1 MNMIHRLTAG
11 CKVNLGLRVTGVR
24 ADGYHE
30 LDSLFYPLP
39 EPCDHLEIRFSDRE
53 GIVVR
58 CESEGIDPARNT
70 LTKAY
75 AAFARILEE
84 GPKQPGPPAA
94 TRLAGLE
101 VTLRKGIP
109 LGAGLGG
116 GSSDAAALLLWL
128 NSRLEQPL
136 PADELTRLAL
146 SVGAD
151 TPFFLQKAPCRVR
164 GIGEKLSP
172 VTRNFSGLHLVLVC
186 PAIHVSTPW
195 AFARYDELCG
205 GPYAESLPDRSLEDR
220 QNDLTKEASKA
231 NGSFLSEAQFPWD
244 CRNDLEAAVFPR
256 YPQLAAIKAEL
267 LRLGARAA
275 CMSGSG
281 SSMLGLF
288 GPDTAGMA
296 GEQAAR
302 AAAVALR
309 DGERRVFALA
319 L

>member
-1 MNMIHRLTAG
+1 MNMIHHLTAG

-39 EPCDHLEIRFSDRE
+39 TPCDHLEIRLSSRQ

-58 CESEGIDPARNT
+58 CDAQGIDPARNT

-75 AAFARILEE
+75 AAFARILEQRS
-84 GPKQPGPPAA
+84 GQPGEMAA
-94 TRLAGLE
+94 ARLPGLE
-101 VTLRKGIP
+101 VMVRKGIP
-109 LGAGLGG
+109 MGAGLGG

-128 NSRLEQPL
+128 NARLEQPL
-136 PADELTRLAL
+136 QAAALNQLAV

-151 TPFFLQKAPCRVR
+151 TPFFLQKAPCRVQ

-172 VTRNFSGLHLVLVC
+172 ATRNFSGLHLVLVC
-186 PAIHVSTPW
+186 PGIHVGTPW

-205 GPYAESLPDRSLEDR
+205 GPYAENLPVHSREDR
-220 QNDLTKEASKA
+220 QNDLTKRGTRA
-231 NGSFLSEAQFPWD
+231 NGTFLSEAQFHWD

-267 LRLGARAA
+267 LRLGACAA

-281 SSMLGLF
+281 SSVLGLF
-288 GPDTAGMA
+288 GPDTAGKR
-296 GEQAAR
+296 AAR
-302 AAAVALR
+302 AAAAALR
-309 DGERRVFALA
+309 DGERRVYALA

>member
-53 GIVVR
+53 GIVVH
-58 CESEGIDPARNT
+58 CESEGIDPSRNT
-70 LTKAY
+70 LTKAH
-75 AAFARILEE
+75 AAFARVC
-84 GPKQPGPPAA
+84 GQRPGQPGQPAA
-94 TRLAGLE
+94 ARLPGLE
-101 VTLRKGIP
+101 VTLHKGIP
-109 LGAGLGG
+109 MGAGLGG

-136 PADELTRLAL
+136 QADELNRLAL

-172 VTRNFSGLHLVLVC
+172 VTQNFSGLHLVLVC

-205 GPYAESLPDRSLEDR
+205 GPYAENLPGHSLEDR
-220 QNDLTKEASKA
+220 QNDLTKDGTKA
-231 NGSFLSEAQFPWD
+231 NGSFLSEAQFHWD

-267 LRLGARAA
+267 LRLGARVA

-281 SSMLGLF
+281 SSVVGLF
-288 GPDTAGMA
+288 GPDTA

-302 AAAVALR
+302 AAAAALR